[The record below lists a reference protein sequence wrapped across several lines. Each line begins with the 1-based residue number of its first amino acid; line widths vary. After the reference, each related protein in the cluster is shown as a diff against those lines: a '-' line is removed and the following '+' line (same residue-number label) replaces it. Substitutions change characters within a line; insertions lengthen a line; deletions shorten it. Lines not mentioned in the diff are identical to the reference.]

1 MAARRRWKR
10 IVLVLTLAGIAAAGA
25 GGLYRMRKVQAAV
38 NPPTARARKG
48 EFAVIVVCRGELSV
62 RRSVQLSAPVNVPD
76 LKIVWLAAPGGAD
89 KRRGACGALRS
100 IERAATVG

>member
-62 RRSVQLSAPVNVPD
+62 RRSVQLSAPVNVPAKEGTLD
-76 LKIVWLAAPGGAD
+76 RPYMPIKLTDAWPPSTGVAN
-89 KRRGACGALRS
+89 
-100 IERAATVG
+100 T